1 MKFDCLI
8 VVSAKPSISS
18 ALLGEKNALVLRYR
32 VEIVKSDKEIY
43 IYEGDGR
50 KNPSIFTGCASEF
63 TPPK

>member
-43 IYEGDGR
+43 TKIVR
-50 KNPSIFTGCASEF
+50 HC
-63 TPPK
+63 